1 MAMKRKYP
9 VGIQSFESIR
19 RDGYYIMELKYND
32 TADTALAQIDAKG
45 YADKYAIDGRPV
57 TKIGIAFST
66 DERNISE
73 WKSI

>member
-1 MAMKRKYP
+1 M
-9 VGIQSFESIR
+9 GIYQ
-19 RDGYYIMELKYND
+19 Y
-32 TADTALAQIDAKG
+32 DAKG
-45 YADKYAIDGRPV
+45 YADKYALDGHPV